1 MTEFQELMLYTCFGA
16 MTGVVVAEIIFLIA
30 SAVSW
35 VKDKIRKRKEKKAN
49 PDK

>member
-16 MTGVVVAEIIFLIA
+16 MTGVFIA

-35 VKDKIRKRKEKKAN
+35 LKDKIRKRKEAKKTKESATKV
-49 PDK
+49 D